1 MHFVCTVVFVIAL
14 TVGGLK
20 HASAQGDVTVP
31 TLDEVLQAIGFS
43 AKDKQALLAGK
54 IISKD
59 LKQVQEK
66 EIVAAAAMRLPV
78 PLSKI
83 EDIYGHGGGVKA
95 DPDNIGFGILKTPFD
110 ESDWENVG
118 FNPAEKDEINRIISA
133 KPGSDLNLSAQ
144 EFATLRETLG
154 GVKADQPEAAVAV
167 SKAYRNILI
176 GRFNSYLEKGLNGI
190 APYDRGSG
198 KTSSPADEIRAA
210 WEVENHFM
218 EGHFPTFVRAF
229 SAYPESQPPEISH
242 EIHWRK
248 QRVEGR
254 PAFIL
259 EHSRLQTGENYI
271 LATNIQFFVGHT
283 YNSQV
288 VVWLLL
294 PYEGDTLVFAANS
307 TSTDAIAGLF
317 SGIASSVGQDRM
329 KAEIKSYFESARKL
343 AK

>member
-1 MHFVCTVVFVIAL
+1 MRFVCTVVVVFAVTA
-14 TVGGLK
+14 GGLK

-31 TLDEVLQAIGFS
+31 TVDDVIEAIGFS
-43 AKDKQALLAGK
+43 AEDKQSLVAGK

-59 LKQVQEK
+59 LKQAQEK
-66 EIVAAAAMRLPV
+66 EIIAAAAMLLPV
-78 PLSKI
+78 PLDRI
-83 EDIYGHGGGVKA
+83 EEIYGHGGGVKA

-110 ESDWENVG
+110 ESDWKNVG
-118 FNPAEKDEINRIISA
+118 FDPAEKDEIKRIISA
-133 KPGSDLNLSAQ
+133 KPGSDLNLSTQ
-144 EFATLRETLG
+144 EFATLHDSLK
-154 GVKADQPEAAVAV
+154 GVKANQFEAVDAV
-167 SKAYRNILI
+167 SEAYRNILI

-190 APYDRGSG
+190 APYDRGNG
-198 KTSSPADEIRAA
+198 KTSSPAEEIRTA
-210 WEVENHFM
+210 WEAENDFM
-218 EGHFPTFVRAF
+218 EGHFPAFVRAY
-229 SAYPESQPPEISH
+229 SAYPESQPPEIKH
-242 EIHWRK
+242 ELYWRK

-259 EHSRLQTGENYI
+259 EHSRLQTGEGYV
-271 LATNIQFFVGHT
+271 LSTNTQFFVGHT

-294 PYEGDTLVFAANS
+294 PYEGDTLVFVANS

-329 KAEIKSYFESARKL
+329 KAEIKSYFKSARKL

>member
-1 MHFVCTVVFVIAL
+1 MQAYCARF
-14 TVGGLK
+14 
-20 HASAQGDVTVP
+20 AQ
-31 TLDEVLQAIGFS
+31 
-43 AKDKQALLAGK
+43 
-54 IISKD
+54 
-59 LKQVQEK
+59 
-66 EIVAAAAMRLPV
+66 R
-78 PLSKI
+78 
-83 EDIYGHGGGVKA
+83 HRGGVKA

-110 ESDWENVG
+110 ESDWKNVE
-118 FNPAEKDEINRIISA
+118 FDPAEKDEINRIISA
-133 KPGSDLNLSAQ
+133 EPGSELNLSAQ
-144 EFATLRETLG
+144 QFGALHESLG
-154 GVKADQPEAAVAV
+154 GVKADQPEAANAV
-167 SKAYRNILI
+167 SRAYRNILI

-190 APYDRGSG
+190 APYDRGNG
-198 KTSSPADEIRAA
+198 KTSSPAEEIRAA

-218 EGHFPTFVRAF
+218 EAHFPAFVRAF
-229 SAYPESQPPEISH
+229 SSYPEGQPPEIRH
-242 EIHWRK
+242 EFRWRK

-259 EHSRLQTGENYI
+259 EHSRLQAGEGYI
-271 LATNIQFFVGHT
+271 LSTNTQFFVGHT

-288 VVWLLL
+288 VAWLLL